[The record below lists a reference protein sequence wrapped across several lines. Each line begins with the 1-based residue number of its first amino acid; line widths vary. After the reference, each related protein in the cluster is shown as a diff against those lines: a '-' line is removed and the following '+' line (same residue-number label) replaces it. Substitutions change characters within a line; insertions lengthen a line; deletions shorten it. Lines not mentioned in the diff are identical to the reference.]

1 MTSWTVAF
9 HVPLS
14 MGFPRQEYW
23 SGLSFSSPRDLPYAG
38 IEPVSL
44 VLAGGFFITEP
55 PGKELISHLLYHRV
69 PNKTYYHKF
78 YDNKTF
84 IISFMII
91 IISQYYHQQYALKIL

>member
-1 MTSWTVAF
+1 MTSWTVAYQ
-9 HVPLS
+9 VPLS

-23 SGLSFSSPRDLPYAG
+23 SGLSFSSPRDLPDAR

-44 VLAGGFFITEP
+44 VLPGGFFITEP
-55 PGKELISHLLYHRV
+55 PGKELISHSLYHRV

-84 IISFMII
+84 MISFMII
-91 IISQYYHQQYALKIL
+91 IISQYYQQYALKIC